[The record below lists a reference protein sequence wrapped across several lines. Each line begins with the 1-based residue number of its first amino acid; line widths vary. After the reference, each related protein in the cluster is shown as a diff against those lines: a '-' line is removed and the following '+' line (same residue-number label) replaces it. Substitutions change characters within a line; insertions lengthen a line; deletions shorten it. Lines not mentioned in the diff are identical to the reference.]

1 MGRLDALLW
10 DRVLEGVVDGVVGLL
25 KIFGTALS
33 LSIHHQKTHCYT
45 TLKTQNVSGRFVFK
59 TLDCCQCLPQAV
71 LADGKHGVLTNA
83 THAEDVEDLF

>member
-1 MGRLDALLW
+1 MKIRIT
-10 DRVLEGVVDGVVGLL
+10 L
-25 KIFGTALS
+25 KNLGAALS

-71 LADGKHGVLTNA
+71 LADGKHGVLTKA
-83 THAEDVEDLF
+83 IHVEDVEDLF